1 MQNARNWN
9 LIASV
14 QQDISTAR
22 EENERDILFIIKNNF
37 HISRAPCM
45 LFCWVS
51 NVKPLPVKNIY
62 KENVYQIGIII

>member
-1 MQNARNWN
+1 MQNSRNWN

-51 NVKPLPVKNIY
+51 NVKP
-62 KENVYQIGIII
+62 